1 MNIFPKKIDKQQL
14 TAMKNAKIKEDRRH
28 ILTDKSGFFL
38 REAYKTLRTNVNFA
52 LGAKE
57 GCQVILVTSAMQ
69 SEGKSLTALN
79 LAISLA
85 QTDKKVLIID
95 CDLRRPKL
103 GRLLNVSAG
112 SGLSNLLV
120 DAAYMDVTILGHEKY
135 GIDLILAGDIPPN
148 PSELLSSV
156 RMQKLLEA
164 LKERYDYIVLDSPPV
179 NMVVDAVVLAPQTD
193 GVLFVVRAGS
203 SERGAVIH
211 AIDQLEYAKA
221 KVLGFVFNGMTA
233 ESSSGYGKYRY
244 RQYGRYGY
252 RRYGY
257 GKYGYGRYGYGY
269 GKYGYGKYGYGKY
282 GYGYGY
288 QSSSETKEETKEQAK
303 KKSK

>member
-1 MNIFPKKIDKQQL
+1 MNIFPKKDKKQQMA
-14 TAMKNAKIKEDRRH
+14 AMKNAKIKEDRRH

-38 REAYKTLRTNVNFA
+38 REAYKTLRTNVNFSLA
-52 LGAKE
+52 DKE

-112 SGLSNLLV
+112 TGLSNLLV
-120 DAAYMDVTILGHEKY
+120 DAAYMDVTILAHEKH

-156 RMQKLLEA
+156 RMQKLLDA
-164 LKERYDYIVLDSPPV
+164 LKERYDYIILDSPPV
-179 NMVVDAVVLAPQTD
+179 NMVIDAVVLSPRTD

-203 SERGAVIH
+203 SERGAVLH
-211 AIDQLEYAKA
+211 AVEQLEYAKA
-221 KVLGFVFNGMTA
+221 KVLGFVFNGVTA
-233 ESSSGYGKYRY
+233 ENGSGYGKYRY

-252 RRYGY
+252 R
-257 GKYGYGRYGYGY
+257 
-269 GKYGYGKYGYGKY
+269 KYGYGKYGYGKY
-282 GYGYGY
+282 GYGRYGYGKYGYGYGY
-288 QSSSETKEETKEQAK
+288 QTEPEAKEGTEDTAK
-303 KKSK
+303 K

>member
-1 MNIFPKKIDKQQL
+1 MNIFPKKDKKQQQ
-14 TAMKNAKIKEDRRH
+14 TAQRNARIKEDRRH

-52 LGAKE
+52 LADRE
-57 GCQVILVTSAMQ
+57 AGCKVILVTSAMQ

-112 SGLSNLLV
+112 TGLSNLLV
-120 DAAYMDVTILGHEKY
+120 DAAYMDVTILAHEKH
-135 GIDLILAGDIPPN
+135 GIDMILAGDIPPN

-164 LKERYDYIVLDSPPV
+164 LKERYDYIILDSPPV
-179 NMVVDAVVLAPQTD
+179 NMVVDAVVLSPQCD

-203 SERGAVIH
+203 SERGAVVH
-211 AIDQLEYAKA
+211 AIEQLEYAKA

-233 ESSSGYGKYRY
+233 ESGVGYGKYRY
-244 RQYGRYGY
+244 RQYRGYG
-252 RRYGY
+252 RYGY
-257 GKYGYGRYGYGY
+257 GKYGYGRYGYG
-269 GKYGYGKYGYGKY
+269 KYGYGRYGYGKY

-288 QSSSETKEETKEQAK
+288 QSSESADETEDTAK
-303 KKSK
+303 K